1 MIGGVAMAR
10 AGHQGGVLV
19 GAWDGDRLL
28 YRGFVDL
35 GLSRGA
41 LDTLRTE
48 AQPLGRPTSPFA
60 DLQRRKDTVWLEPVL
75 EAEVSYGRIV
85 GGQLREPVLRRFVT
99 AQMQASTAG
108 RASRGRRSAHR

>member
-1 MIGGVAMAR
+1 MTGRFVIGGVGAC

-19 GAWDGDRLL
+19 GEWQGVHLL
-28 YRGFVDL
+28 YRGFVDI
-35 GLSRGA
+35 GLSCGA

-60 DLQRRKDTVWLEPVL
+60 ELQRRKETAWVEPVL

-85 GGQLREPVLRRFVT
+85 GGQLREPVLRRFAT
-99 AQMQASTAG
+99 ERTPA
-108 RASRGRRSAHR
+108 